1 MSSLCVSKTCSL
13 ILIIKQIRKIL
24 CFSGIKWQKSI
35 PRFKKSLPSLLF
47 STITFITR
55 GTRHSVAGRE
65 VKKYWTERKQ
75 RWQVTF
81 PITHPAQHLWGDL
94 HDCDDCVSLGVSLC
108 VTQWQRRT
116 RDSERKG
123 ERRER
128 LNCRAQKRM
137 WAYVT
142 ARASAHVCEFV
153 YACSPRAG
161 QDKLGWVSSPGVI
174 AVCVRMTRTFL
185 LFFKPNPSFLSLHVS
200 PSPFSPPLS
209 VCALKKHEH
218 TKFTSRQ

>member
-1 MSSLCVSKTCSL
+1 MAKNASLVLRKVYHLSCSL
-13 ILIIKQIRKIL
+13 L
-24 CFSGIKWQKSI
+24 
-35 PRFKKSLPSLLF
+35 SLSSHAAAARAP
-47 STITFITR
+47 
-55 GTRHSVAGRE
+55 SVAGRE
-65 VKKYWTERKQ
+65 VRKYWTERKQ

-94 HDCDDCVSLGVSLC
+94 HDCDDCVSLGVCLC

-153 YACSPRAG
+153 YACSPRAV
-161 QDKLGWVSSPGVI
+161 QDKLGWVNSPGVI

-209 VCALKKHEH
+209 VCALKNMNILNLPLDSNHGVDQW
-218 TKFTSRQ
+218 SSGAQL